1 MKLTALKI
9 EQLPIVI
16 DLTKKIWPVA
26 YGEILSKAQLDYMID
41 KFYNETALRELIQKG
56 HVFYLAQDDNEKYVG
71 FVSYE
76 LNSEPNKT
84 KIHKIYVLPETQ
96 GTGLGRQF
104 FELVKEKAIEIIKKY
119 LEDSFEISP
128 GVILDEDITFS
139 WYNNFA
145 FLGYSF
151 TFNGLATDSSFKI
164 NGIYHLSWVNA
175 YKMCEKVNKFKAE
188 RNDSKH

>member
-56 HVFYLAQDDNEKYVG
+56 HVFYLAQDDNDNYVG

-76 LNSEPNKT
+76 INSEPSKT

-104 FELVKEKAIEIIKKY
+104 FELVKEKA
-119 LEDSFEISP
+119 LEKNQNAI
-128 GVILDEDITFS
+128 
-139 WYNNFA
+139 
-145 FLGYSF
+145 FL
-151 TFNGLATDSSFKI
+151 N
-164 NGIYHLSWVNA
+164 
-175 YKMCEKVNKFKAE
+175 VNKYNKAIHFYNKLGFTKVKDE
-188 RNDSKH
+188 VIDIGNGYVMDDYVMEVAI

>member
-1 MKLTALKI
+1 MKLIALKI

-41 KFYNETALRELIQKG
+41 KFYNESALRELIQKG
-56 HVFYLAQDDNEKYVG
+56 HVFYLAQDDNDKYVG

-76 LNSEPNKT
+76 INSEPSKT

-104 FELVKEKAIEIIKKY
+104 FELVKEKA
-119 LEDSFEISP
+119 LEKNQNAI
-128 GVILDEDITFS
+128 
-139 WYNNFA
+139 
-145 FLGYSF
+145 FL
-151 TFNGLATDSSFKI
+151 N
-164 NGIYHLSWVNA
+164 
-175 YKMCEKVNKFKAE
+175 VNKYNKAIHFYNKLGFTKVKDE
-188 RNDSKH
+188 VIDIGNGYVMDDYVMEVAI

>member
-41 KFYNETALRELIQKG
+41 KFYNETALREQIEVKG
-56 HVFYLAQDDNEKYVG
+56 HVFYLAQDENEKYIG
-71 FVSYE
+71 FLSYE
-76 LNSEPNKT
+76 INSEPNKT

-104 FELVKEKAIEIIKKY
+104 FELVKEKAIENNQK
-119 LEDSFEISP
+119 
-128 GVILDEDITFS
+128 DIFLNVNK
-139 WYNNFA
+139 YNNAIHFYTK
-145 FLGYSF
+145 LGFSKVKDEVIDIG
-151 TFNGLATDSSFKI
+151 NGYVMDDYVMEVEI
-164 NGIYHLSWVNA
+164 
-175 YKMCEKVNKFKAE
+175 
-188 RNDSKH
+188 

>member
-56 HVFYLAQDDNEKYVG
+56 HVFYVAQDDNGKDVG

-76 LNSEPNKT
+76 INSEPNKT

-104 FELVKEKAIEIIKKY
+104 FELVKEKAIENQQNAIFLNVNK
-119 LEDSFEISP
+119 
-128 GVILDEDITFS
+128 
-139 WYNNFA
+139 YNNAMHFYTK
-145 FLGYSF
+145 LGF
-151 TFNGLATDSSFKI
+151 TKVKDEVIDIGNGYVMDD
-164 NGIYHLSWVNA
+164 HVMEVNI
-175 YKMCEKVNKFKAE
+175 MQ
-188 RNDSKH
+188 

>member
-16 DLTKKIWPVA
+16 DLTKRIWPVA
-26 YGEILSKAQLDYMID
+26 YGKILSKAQLDYMID
-41 KFYNETALRELIQKG
+41 KFYNETALRELMQKG
-56 HVFYLAQDDNEKYVG
+56 HVFYLAQDDKENYVG

-104 FELVKEKAIEIIKKY
+104 FELVKEKAIENQQNAIFLNVNK
-119 LEDSFEISP
+119 
-128 GVILDEDITFS
+128 
-139 WYNNFA
+139 YNNAIHFYNK
-145 FLGYSF
+145 LGF
-151 TFNGLATDSSFKI
+151 TKVKDEVIDIGNGYVMDDYVMEVEI
-164 NGIYHLSWVNA
+164 
-175 YKMCEKVNKFKAE
+175 
-188 RNDSKH
+188 

>member
-41 KFYNETALRELIQKG
+41 KFYNETALREQIEVKG
-56 HVFYLAQDDNEKYVG
+56 HVFYLAQDENEKYVG
-71 FVSYE
+71 FLSYE
-76 LNSEPNKT
+76 INCEPNRT

-104 FELVKEKAIEIIKKY
+104 FELVKEKAIENNQK
-119 LEDSFEISP
+119 
-128 GVILDEDITFS
+128 VIFLNVNK
-139 WYNNFA
+139 YNNAIHFYTK
-145 FLGYSF
+145 LGF
-151 TFNGLATDSSFKI
+151 RKVKDEVIDIGNGYVMDDYVMEVAI
-164 NGIYHLSWVNA
+164 
-175 YKMCEKVNKFKAE
+175 
-188 RNDSKH
+188 

>member
-41 KFYNETALRELIQKG
+41 KFYNETALRELMQKG
-56 HVFYLAQDDNEKYVG
+56 HIFYLALDDNDNYVG

-76 LNSEPNKT
+76 INSEPNKT

-96 GTGLGRQF
+96 GAGLGRQF
-104 FELVKEKAIEIIKKY
+104 FELVKEKAIENNQNAIFLNVNK
-119 LEDSFEISP
+119 
-128 GVILDEDITFS
+128 
-139 WYNNFA
+139 YNNAIHFYTK
-145 FLGYSF
+145 LGF
-151 TFNGLATDSSFKI
+151 TKVKDEVIDIGNGYVMDDYVMEVDILQ
-164 NGIYHLSWVNA
+164 
-175 YKMCEKVNKFKAE
+175 
-188 RNDSKH
+188 

>member
-1 MKLTALKI
+1 MKLTALKT

-56 HVFYLAQDDNEKYVG
+56 HVFYLAQDDNDNYVG

-76 LNSEPNKT
+76 INSEPSKT

-104 FELVKEKAIEIIKKY
+104 FELVKEKA
-119 LEDSFEISP
+119 LEKNQNAI
-128 GVILDEDITFS
+128 
-139 WYNNFA
+139 
-145 FLGYSF
+145 FL
-151 TFNGLATDSSFKI
+151 N
-164 NGIYHLSWVNA
+164 
-175 YKMCEKVNKFKAE
+175 VNKYNKAIHFYNKLGFTKVKDE
-188 RNDSKH
+188 VIDIGNGYVMDDYVMEVAI

>member
-56 HVFYLAQDDNEKYVG
+56 HVFYVAQDDNGKDVG

-76 LNSEPNKT
+76 INSEPNKT

-104 FELVKEKAIEIIKKY
+104 FELIKEKAIE
-119 LEDSFEISP
+119 
-128 GVILDEDITFS
+128 
-139 WYNNFA
+139 NNQKA
-145 FLGYSF
+145 KF
-151 TFNGLATDSSFKI
+151 TT
-164 NGIYHLSWVNA
+164 
-175 YKMCEKVNKFKAE
+175 
-188 RNDSKH
+188 

>member
-16 DLTKKIWPVA
+16 YLTKKIWPVA

-41 KFYNETALRELIQKG
+41 KFYNEPALRKLMQKG
-56 HVFYLAQDDNEKYVG
+56 HVFYLAQDDNDKYVG

-76 LNSEPNKT
+76 INSEPNKT

-104 FELVKEKAIEIIKKY
+104 FELVKEKA
-119 LEDSFEISP
+119 LENNQSAIFLN
-128 GVILDEDITFS
+128 VNK
-139 WYNNFA
+139 YNNAIHFYTK
-145 FLGYSF
+145 LGF
-151 TFNGLATDSSFKI
+151 TKVIDEVIDIGNGYVMDD
-164 NGIYHLSWVNA
+164 YVMEVNIPQ
-175 YKMCEKVNKFKAE
+175 
-188 RNDSKH
+188 

>member
-56 HVFYLAQDDNEKYVG
+56 HVFYLAQDDNDNYVG

-76 LNSEPNKT
+76 INSEPNKT

-96 GTGLGRQF
+96 GTGLGRHF
-104 FELVKEKAIEIIKKY
+104 FELVKEKVIE
-119 LEDSFEISP
+119 
-128 GVILDEDITFS
+128 
-139 WYNNFA
+139 NNQKA
-145 FLGYSF
+145 VFL
-151 TFNGLATDSSFKI
+151 N
-164 NGIYHLSWVNA
+164 
-175 YKMCEKVNKFKAE
+175 VNKYNKALFFYE
-188 RNDSKH
+188 KLGFTIVKDEVIDIGNGYVMDDYVMEVAV

>member
-56 HVFYLAQDDNEKYVG
+56 HVFYLAQDDIGKDVG

-76 LNSEPNKT
+76 INCEPQKT

-104 FELVKEKAIEIIKKY
+104 FELVKEKAIENNQKTIFLNVNK
-119 LEDSFEISP
+119 
-128 GVILDEDITFS
+128 
-139 WYNNFA
+139 YNNAIHFYNK
-145 FLGYSF
+145 LGF
-151 TFNGLATDSSFKI
+151 TKVKDEVIDIGNGYVMDD
-164 NGIYHLSWVNA
+164 YV
-175 YKMCEKVNKFKAE
+175 MEVVV
-188 RNDSKH
+188 

>member
-41 KFYNETALRELIQKG
+41 KFYNETALREQIEVKG
-56 HVFYLAQDDNEKYVG
+56 HVFYLAQDENEKYVG

-76 LNSEPNKT
+76 INSEPNKT

-104 FELVKEKAIEIIKKY
+104 FELVKEKAIENNQKAIFLNVNK
-119 LEDSFEISP
+119 
-128 GVILDEDITFS
+128 
-139 WYNNFA
+139 YNNAIHFYTK
-145 FLGYSF
+145 LGF
-151 TFNGLATDSSFKI
+151 TKVKDEVIDIGNGYVMDD
-164 NGIYHLSWVNA
+164 YVMEVNI
-175 YKMCEKVNKFKAE
+175 MQ
-188 RNDSKH
+188 

>member
-56 HVFYLAQDDNEKYVG
+56 HVFYLAQDDNGKDVG

-76 LNSEPNKT
+76 INSEPNKT

-104 FELVKEKAIEIIKKY
+104 FELVKEKAIENHQKSIFLNVNK
-119 LEDSFEISP
+119 
-128 GVILDEDITFS
+128 
-139 WYNNFA
+139 YNNAIHFYTK
-145 FLGYSF
+145 LGF
-151 TFNGLATDSSFKI
+151 TKVKDEVIDIGNGYVMDDYVMEVAI
-164 NGIYHLSWVNA
+164 
-175 YKMCEKVNKFKAE
+175 
-188 RNDSKH
+188 